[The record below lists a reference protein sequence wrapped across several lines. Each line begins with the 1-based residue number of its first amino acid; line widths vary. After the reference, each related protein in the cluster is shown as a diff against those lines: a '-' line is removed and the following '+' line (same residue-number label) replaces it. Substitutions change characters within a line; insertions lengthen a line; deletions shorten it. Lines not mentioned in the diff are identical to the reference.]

1 LKNLAARSLL
11 PAFAE
16 WPPRRATTERCQR
29 PNVEHHTCVA
39 LRRIHFDLPVVE
51 VRACSIEPPSFS
63 HRSKP
68 RRLWS
73 SAPGRST
80 SGESILSRPE
90 FATLEAPCAA
100 RPFLTRTL
108 TIATICLHKPRA
120 CRRAES
126 STRSRRPTPTPDGR
140 MGQTRRRPKLVLD
153 GVECSLGRE
162 RPILGSPSH
171 SQSVAL
177 SCSSGAG
184 RMGADA
190 RRSSRIRLFRRAK
203 HPVTTARPHTGGEV
217 RK

>member
-1 LKNLAARSLL
+1 M
-11 PAFAE
+11 
-16 WPPRRATTERCQR
+16 TERCLR
-29 PNVEHHTCVA
+29 TNVERNACVA
-39 LRRIHFDLPVVE
+39 FRRIHCDLPVVA
-51 VRACSIEPPSFS
+51 VRACSTEPPSFS
-63 HRSKP
+63 HLSKP

-73 SAPGRST
+73 SVLGRSR
-80 SGESILSRPE
+80 SGEGILCRAD
-90 FATLEAPCAA
+90 FATPEVLCIVGPTLA
-100 RPFLTRTL
+100 RTL
-108 TIATICLHKPRA
+108 TIATIWPHKPRA
-120 CRRAES
+120 CLRAES